1 METMTVLRA
10 LSRLPLG
17 LWLRGLAAALVL
29 IALIGFGLAVI
40 AAVLVAVGLGALVYK
55 ARDWFAGAFRP
66 RSAVPARVRPR
77 GRVSDAEFIVI
88 DRR

>member
-1 METMTVLRA
+1 
-10 LSRLPLG
+10 
-17 LWLRGLAAALVL
+17 LAAALVL
-29 IALIGFGLAVI
+29 VALLGFGLAVI

-66 RSAVPARVRPR
+66 RSTVPARVRPPD
-77 GRVSDAEFIVI
+77 RVSDADFVVI